1 MVPARPEK
9 VLVEVWEQD
18 EEWGKVPAW
27 EPVAIVFAP
36 NAAQKAPMPGECPA
50 ILSSAPNAA
59 PPWFGDSAERKK

>member
-9 VLVEVWEQD
+9 VLVEVSEQD
-18 EEWGKVPAW
+18 EEWGKVPAQ

-36 NAAQKAPMPGECPA
+36 NAAAKVLMPGECPA

-59 PPWFGDSAERKK
+59 LPWFGNRG